1 MAMSGTLRVD
11 PDQLISTAGTLSDQ
25 AGAVQTK
32 TNQMMDLV
40 NNLTS
45 CYESEDK
52 QAFVSKFTQLEEDMQ
67 QIYKMISHHA
77 EQLTEMAQNYKNTVN
92 ENTDTANALNT
103 DFVMA

>member
-32 TNQMMDLV
+32 TNEMMDLV

-45 CYESEDK
+45 CYES
-52 QAFVSKFTQLEEDMQ
+52 
-67 QIYKMISHHA
+67 
-77 EQLTEMAQNYKNTVN
+77 
-92 ENTDTANALNT
+92 
-103 DFVMA
+103 